1 MKHTI
6 FTCFLIL
13 LGFAANAQHGKP
25 DTICSLSEGDFKIL
39 IVFDSILQENQ
50 IKTWYKGVADSTI
63 TALHPRN
70 IKCRDLKIFDKH
82 RMVFIYSIGDD
93 DVLIV
98 RDWTGKT
105 RKGVYCRFMGSTPYA
120 TPNRPFKIEALYY
133 NKFMLYHVDKK
144 VLLEYDF
151 DKRLETRTEIKG

>member
-1 MKHTI
+1 MKI
-6 FTCFLIL
+6 IVIICLIL
-13 LGFAANAQHGKP
+13 LGCSLSAQQGKP
-25 DTICSLSEGDFKIL
+25 DTICSLVEEDFKIL

-50 IKTWYKGVADSTI
+50 IKTWYKGVADSAI
-63 TALHPRN
+63 TTLHPKT
-70 IKCRDLKIFDKH
+70 IECRDLKIFDKH
-82 RMVFIYSIGDD
+82 RMVFVFSTNYIDN
-93 DVLIV
+93 LLV

-105 RKGVYCRFMGSTPYA
+105 WKGVYSEWIGSLYP

-151 DKRLETRTEIKG
+151 EKGLETRTEIKD